1 MNNSGLNNNS
11 NSFFMTSMGINSSSV
26 SNNGGGGGGGGNSG
40 RHLLPSIKIK
50 TNELFYKWLSQTDK
64 TEQLNEVINFIRMHN
79 KTPKYHEL
87 KSVRNVSL
95 KSLI

>member
-1 MNNSGLNNNS
+1 MSG
-11 NSFFMTSMGINSSSV
+11 
-26 SNNGGGGGGGGNSG
+26 NGGGGSSG

-79 KTPKYHEL
+79 KTPKYNEL
-87 KSVRNVSL
+87 KTVRNVNRRNFLFLVFDLTS
-95 KSLI
+95 